1 MLLNSKLFN
10 QISYFMGGSKEVKS
24 LESGARENGGATQ
37 FKNGIVSNIETG
49 NFINISEKMNTLRL
63 FIPSTLK
70 VNDEINNAEYVK
82 KFYNM
87 IESKYENNTITV
99 LPTKGSWYSETID
112 KVVIEKITIIELNI
126 NKVTESDINFFLDL
140 GLQVKEMMSQ
150 DAVSVMINNSLC
162 LV

>member
-1 MLLNSKLFN
+1 M
-10 QISYFMGGSKEVKS
+10 
-24 LESGARENGGATQ
+24 
-37 FKNGIVSNIETG
+37 NI
-49 NFINISEKMNTLRL
+49 LRL
-63 FIPSTLK
+63 FIPSTLE
-70 VNDEINNAEYVK
+70 VDGEIDNTEYVK

-99 LPTKGSWYSETID
+99 LPTRGSWYSDTIN
-112 KVVIEKITIIELNI
+112 KVVIENITIIELNI
-126 NKVTESDINFFLDL
+126 NKVAESDINFFLDL